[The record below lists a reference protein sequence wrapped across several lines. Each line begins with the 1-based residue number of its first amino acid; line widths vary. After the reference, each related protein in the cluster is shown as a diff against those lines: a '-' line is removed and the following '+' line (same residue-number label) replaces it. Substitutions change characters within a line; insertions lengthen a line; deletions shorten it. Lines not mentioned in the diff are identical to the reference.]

1 MSALRLVDINRPGFQ
16 GRHTILIEHTVI
28 VVCFSHCNC
37 HSAALLDRDME
48 PAELAELGPD
58 GVLTPAQVES
68 VVVDEIAGVLW
79 RLVYLK
85 KEDLST
91 EHVLEFAR

>member
-1 MSALRLVDINRPGFQ
+1 MSPTEV
-16 GRHTILIEHTVI
+16 
-28 VVCFSHCNC
+28 
-37 HSAALLDRDME
+37 
-48 PAELAELGPD
+48 AELGPD
-58 GVLTPAQVES
+58 GTLTPAQVEN

-85 KEDLST
+85 KEELAE